1 MDEKGPDATM
11 PRRDFIRLTGAAA
24 VVAAGGPMIRTQ
36 TTSEFAKLVP
46 AEKDL
51 PADWVKSLTARGE
64 RAVYRGKDLKF
75 IGMPVGGVCA
85 GQVFLGGDGR
95 LWLWDV
101 FNQIKFGV
109 VEKTI
114 LFRGSQLN
122 AGGGANYV
130 ESPEQ
135 VHPFAQGCAIH
146 IKQGSKEQTRA
157 FDFTGWKDVSFS
169 GEYPIGFVEYRDPES
184 PVAVDLEAFSPYVP
198 LDTESSSFPATV
210 LRYTVKNTLAHP
222 VTVRVAGWMENA
234 IGLHSTGV
242 TEAMR
247 RNVLTEE
254 EDHTR
259 IDFSISPHHA
269 SVSERPEIVFD
280 DFEGDTYTN
289 WTVTGSAFGDGPTE
303 KSKMPKYQGDVGGH
317 GKRVVNSHNV
327 RTGGSVEHGD
337 SATGRMVSHDFV
349 VKRHFIRFFIG
360 GGNHPGKTCM
370 NLLVDGQVVRTATG
384 HDSNQMRLDQFD
396 VTDLAGK
403 TAHLEIV
410 DEETGAWGNIGID
423 DIVFTDRSTA
433 TPLHERPDVGQMS
446 FAMLGRATVRH
457 FDHVPSLPAAIF
469 SSHEPAVAGAKPSRP
484 LSGLVR
490 EKQLGP
496 GETETFTFIVAWRF
510 PNLTLPVIG
519 AAGHHYAKRFPTSAL
534 VVRKLVTDF
543 DELYERTTAWHKV
556 WYDSTLPYWLL
567 DRVGATSSTL
577 ATMTCVRFADGRFYG
592 WEGIGCCE
600 GTCGHVWQYA
610 HAMARLFPDLERTV
624 REKVDFGLAFHPD
637 TGIIEFRGEY
647 GNGYAA
653 DSQAGYVLRAYR
665 EHQCSAND
673 GFLKRIYPQA
683 KKALE
688 YLIEQDAD
696 GDGIIENRQHNTLD
710 VNLYGPSSWLTSLY
724 LAALRAGEEM
734 AIEMGDA
741 PIRDRCRAIFQSG
754 TKKFVPVLWNGEY
767 FIHKPDPKYPDALRY
782 GDGCEVD
789 QVMGQ
794 GWAWQVGL
802 GRIIDEAYTKK
813 ALKALYRNNFLPH
826 VGPYR
831 ERFKPGRWYAMP
843 DEAGLLICTFPKGDR
858 EEILGNSPTWASM
871 YFNECMTGFEYEAA
885 GHMVAEG
892 LVTQGLAVTRA
903 VHDRYHPSRRNPYN
917 EVECSD
923 HYARCMAAYGVFIA
937 ACGFEYHGPKGHI
950 GFAPRFSA
958 NNFKAPFTTA
968 EGWGTFEQ
976 RLDGRTFEASLSL
989 HYGSLNLKTI
999 SLEPPTGSDSV
1010 TVNCRGRDL
1019 PATVT
1024 KEGRRALVTLANDF
1038 LFSHDE
1044 TLTIVFA

>member
-1 MDEKGPDATM
+1 MDEKEPDATM

-24 VVAAGGPMIRTQ
+24 VVAAGGPVLRKQ

-95 LWLWDV
+95 LWLWDI

-135 VHPFAQGCAIH
+135 VHPFVQGFAIEVQRGDTA
-146 IKQGSKEQTRA
+146 IWRN
-157 FDFTGWKDVSFS
+157 FDFKGWKDIRFS
-169 GEYPIGFVEYRDPES
+169 GEYPIGFVEYRDPDMA
-184 PVAVDLEAFSPYVP
+184 VTVDLEAFSPYIP

-210 LRYTVKNTLAHP
+210 MRYTVKNTAPEP
-222 VTVRVAGWMENA
+222 VFIRIGGWMENPV
-234 IGLHSTGV
+234 GLHT
-242 TEAMR
+242 TTPFEATR
-247 RNVLTEE
+247 QNTAGEGA
-254 EDHTR
+254 DHTR
-259 IDFSISPHHA
+259 VDFTLVESPPESRRA
-269 SVSERPEIVFD
+269 EIVFD
-280 DFEGDTYTN
+280 DFEGEKYDK
-289 WTVTGSAFGDGPTE
+289 WTVTGTAFGDGPIE
-303 KSKMPKYQGDVGGH
+303 KSKIPDYQGDVGGH
-317 GKRVVNSHNV
+317 GNRVVNSHNV
-327 RTGGSVEHGD
+327 RHGGTIEQGD
-337 SATGRMVSHDFV
+337 AATGRMVSQAFTV
-349 VKRHFIRFFIG
+349 ERHYIRFFIG
-360 GGNHPGKTCM
+360 GGNHPDKTCM
-370 NLLVDGQVVRTATG
+370 NLVVDGKVVRSATG
-384 HDSNQMRLDQFD
+384 HDNNKMRLDQFE
-396 VTDLAGK
+396 VAEFKGK
-403 TAHLEIV
+403 IAHLEIV
-410 DEETGAWGNIGID
+410 DEETGPWGNIGVD
-423 DIVFTDRSTA
+423 DIVFTDQRSGK
-433 TPLHERPDVGQMS
+433 PVHERPDFGEMS
-446 FAMLGRATVRH
+446 LAALGKAEVVH
-457 FDHVPSLPAAIF
+457 FNHGSPRSLF
-469 SSHEPAVAGAKPSRP
+469 SSDVSPDFPMDDRHPEWP
-484 LSGLVR
+484 LSGLVQTK
-490 EKQLGP
+490 ELKP
-496 GETETFTFIVAWRF
+496 GEAATFTFLISWRF
-510 PNLTLPVIG
+510 PNLALPVIG
-519 AAGHHYAKRFPTSAL
+519 AAGHHYAQKFLSSAQVIERL
-534 VVRKLVTDF
+534 CVDFKDVYEKTKL
-543 DELYERTTAWHKV
+543 WHAT

-567 DRVGATSSTL
+567 DRVGATSATL
-577 ATMTCVRFADGRFYG
+577 ATMTCVRFANGRFYG

-624 REKVDFGLAFHPD
+624 REKVDFGLAFHHE

-673 GFLKRIYPQA
+673 RFLKRIYPQA

-734 AIEMGDA
+734 AIEMGDM
-741 PIRDRCRAIFQSG
+741 PFRDRCRAIFRSG

-794 GWAWQVGL
+794 GWAWQTGL
-802 GRIIDEAYTKK
+802 GRIIDEAHTKK

-831 ERFKPGRWYAMP
+831 DRFKPGRWYAMP

-892 LVTQGLAVTRA
+892 LVTEGLAVTRA

-958 NNFKAPFTTA
+958 NAFKAPFTAA

-976 RLDGRTFEASLSL
+976 RLNGRNFEVRLSL

-999 SLEPPTGSDSV
+999 ALEPPTSSDSV

-1024 KEGRRALVTLANDF
+1024 REGRRALVTLANDF
-1038 LFSHDE
+1038 LVSRDE